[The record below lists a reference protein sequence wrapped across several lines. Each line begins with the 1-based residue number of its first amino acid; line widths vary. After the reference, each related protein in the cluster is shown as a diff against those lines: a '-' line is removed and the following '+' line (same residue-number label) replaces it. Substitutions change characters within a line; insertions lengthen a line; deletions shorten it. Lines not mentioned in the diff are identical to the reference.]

1 MSSFTFKQFAISQDR
16 CAMKVGTDG
25 VLLGAWAR
33 VAHCR
38 RVLDIGTGTGLVAL
52 MAAQRSQAHI
62 VAIDLDA
69 DAVAQATANVAASPW
84 PVRIQVME
92 VDAREID
99 HSDVSIQN
107 SESTHPEANSEFRI
121 QNSESTHPEAN
132 SEFIIH
138 NSEFLFD
145 AILCNPPFFEN
156 ALKSP
161 DAARTMARHTDTL
174 SFDELARSAARLLS
188 PEGELS
194 VIIPYDRAHDMTV
207 SAACQGLFATRQTIV
222 IPVEGGKPKRMLMAF
237 SREGQPHSVETLCIH
252 DAQRRPTADYVSL
265 VSDFYLKI

>member
-1 MSSFTFKQFAISQDR
+1 MSSFTFKQFAINQDR

-62 VAIDLDA
+62 VAIDLAA

-84 PVRIQVME
+84 PARIQVME

-107 SESTHPEANSEFRI
+107 YQSTHPEANSEFRI
-121 QNSESTHPEAN
+121 
-132 SEFIIH
+132 

-237 SREGQPHSVETLCIH
+237 SREGQPHRVETLCIH

-265 VSDFYLKI
+265 VSDFYLKM

>member
-1 MSSFTFKQFAISQDR
+1 MSSFTFKQFAINQDR

-84 PVRIQVME
+84 PARIQVME

-121 QNSESTHPEAN
+121 Q
-132 SEFIIH
+132 

-237 SREGQPHSVETLCIH
+237 SREGQPHRVETLCIH

-265 VSDFYLKI
+265 VCDFYLKI